1 VGAHRGGRSGV
12 VSSLA
17 GRVALVTGGS
27 RGIGKAVAEQLAGAG
42 AAVAVVSTTEP
53 GSLAVADAL
62 RERGARALGLAA
74 DVADARALDDVVASV
89 ERGLGP
95 VDVLVND
102 AGVVLRRPMSEM
114 SDGDWDRVLSVNLSG
129 PFYLCRR
136 CVPGMAQRR
145 WGRVVNVSS
154 ISGRLGT
161 EGMTAYCASKWGLNG
176 FTQALAEEV
185 KGRNVLVAAVLP
197 GSTDT
202 DMLKGSGW
210 EPEMTPA
217 EVAKVVTF
225 LCTEAPLAM
234 SGSLVEM
241 FG

>member
-1 VGAHRGGRSGV
+1 MSG
-12 VSSLA
+12 LA

-27 RGIGKAVAEQLAGAG
+27 RGIGKAVAEQLAEAG
-42 AAVAVVSTTEP
+42 AAVAVLSTTEG
-53 GSLAVADAL
+53 GSRAVADAL
-62 RERGARALGLAA
+62 RASGARTLALAA
-74 DVADARALDDVVASV
+74 DVADARAMDAAVASV

-102 AGVVLRRPMSEM
+102 AGVALRRPVSEM
-114 SDGDWDRVLSVNLSG
+114 SDADWERVLAVNLSG

-136 CVPGMAQRR
+136 CVPGMAERR

-161 EGMTAYCASKWGLNG
+161 VGMTAYCASKWGLNG
-176 FTQALAEEV
+176 FTQALAAEV
-185 KGRNVLVAAVLP
+185 KDRNVLVAAVLP

-202 DMLKGSGW
+202 EMLQGSGW
-210 EPEMTPA
+210 EPDMTPA
-217 EVAKVVTF
+217 EVARVVTF
-225 LCTEAPLAM
+225 LCTDAPLAM

>member
-1 VGAHRGGRSGV
+1 
-12 VSSLA
+12 VSSLS

-27 RGIGKAVAEQLAGAG
+27 RGIGRAVAEQLAAAG
-42 AAVAVVSTTEP
+42 AAVAVLSTTEA
-53 GSLAVADAL
+53 GSLAVADGL
-62 RERGARALGLAA
+62 RVRGARALGIAA
-74 DVADARALDDVVASV
+74 DVADARALDEAVAKV

-102 AGVVLRRPMSEM
+102 AGIALRRRVTEM
-114 SDGDWDRVLSVNLSG
+114 SDADWDRVLAVNLHG
-129 PFYLCRR
+129 PFYLARR
-136 CVPGMAQRR
+136 CVPWMVERR

-161 EGMTAYCASKWGLNG
+161 PGMAAYCASKWGLNG
-176 FTQALAEEV
+176 FTQALAAEV
-185 KGRNVLVAAVLP
+185 REGNVLVAAVLP

-210 EPEMTPA
+210 DPDMTPA
-217 EVAKVVTF
+217 EVARVVTF

>member
-1 VGAHRGGRSGV
+1 M
-12 VSSLA
+12 SSLA

-42 AAVAVVSTTEP
+42 AAVAVLSTTEP

-62 RERGARALGLAA
+62 RARGARALGLAA
-74 DVADARALDDVVASV
+74 DVADARALDEVIASV

-102 AGVVLRRPMSEM
+102 AGVALRRPMSEM

-136 CVPGMAQRR
+136 CVPGMLERR

-161 EGMTAYCASKWGLNG
+161 AGMTAYCASKWGLNG

-185 KGRNVLVAAVLP
+185 KARNVLVAAVLP

-202 DMLKGSGW
+202 DMLKGSSW
-210 EPEMTPA
+210 QPEMTPD
-217 EVAKVVTF
+217 EVARVVTY
-225 LCTEAPLAM
+225 LVTEAPLAM

>member
-1 VGAHRGGRSGV
+1 M
-12 VSSLA
+12 SSLA

-27 RGIGKAVAEQLAGAG
+27 RGIGKAVAEELAGAG
-42 AAVAVVSTTEP
+42 AAVAVLSTTEP
-53 GSLAVADAL
+53 GSLAVVDAL
-62 RERGARALGLAA
+62 RARGARALALAA
-74 DVADARALDDVVASV
+74 DVADARALDAAVASV

-102 AGVVLRRPMSEM
+102 AGVALRRPMSEM
-114 SDGDWDRVLSVNLSG
+114 SDADWDRVLSVNLSG

-136 CVPGMAQRR
+136 CVPGMAGRR

-154 ISGRLGT
+154 ISGRVGT
-161 EGMTAYCASKWGLNG
+161 PGMTAYCASKWGLNG
-176 FTQALAEEV
+176 FTQTLAAEV
-185 KGRNVLVAAVLP
+185 KESNVLVAAVLP

-210 EPEMTPA
+210 EPEMTA
-217 EVAKVVTF
+217 GEVARVVRF